1 MRTGTEV
8 SVSMCRVTPLNS
20 ICRKRLR
27 VITSSGLVLVF
38 GESDHDAE
46 KLLAKY
52 RPLFLDTLRILMD
65 KNFGIG
71 KIRADISHY
80 LFRNFMGA
88 M

>member
-1 MRTGTEV
+1 MRTDTEV
-8 SVSMCRVTPLNS
+8 SVSMCHVTPLNS
-20 ICRKRLR
+20 ICRKRLW
-27 VITSSGLVLVF
+27 VTSSDLVF
-38 GESDHDAE
+38 VSGGSYHDAE

>member
-1 MRTGTEV
+1 MRTDTEV
-8 SVSMCRVTPLNS
+8 SVSMCHVTPLNS
-20 ICRKRLR
+20 ICRKRLW
-27 VITSSGLVLVF
+27 VTLSGLVLVF

-65 KNFGIG
+65 KNFGIR
-71 KIRADISHY
+71 KMRADISHY